1 MIKCQKK
8 LYNPCQKKTGAKS
21 SSLPKKRGKSW
32 FFLVKILEKSGEN
45 PENPVENLATHAP
58 VATSWLTSPSLA
70 QIRNV
75 PELEGS
81 LLLRE
86 NTEIHGMPIY
96 IYMYVCICICVYIYI

>member
-1 MIKCQKK
+1 M
-8 LYNPCQKKTGAKS
+8 
-21 SSLPKKRGKSW
+21 
-32 FFLVKILEKSGEN
+32 KILEKSGEN

-96 IYMYVCICICVYIYI
+96 IYIYIYICMYVCICICIYIYIIGNI